1 VGFFLGGG
9 FLPFVYNN
17 DDSKRLSLVKY
28 IIDVEHRD
36 KNNFP
41 TGCFVCIDTF
51 YNTMVFSINPP
62 TGKEV

>member
-1 VGFFLGGG
+1 MNLWLLAVVVSTEWGWGFFLGGG

-36 KNNFP
+36 TNNFP
-41 TGCFVCIDTF
+41 HRLCM
-51 YNTMVFSINPP
+51 Y
-62 TGKEV
+62 

>member
-1 VGFFLGGG
+1 MDLWLLAVVVSTEWGWGG

-17 DDSKRLSLVKY
+17 DDSERLSLVKY

-41 TGCFVCIDTF
+41 HRLCM
-51 YNTMVFSINPP
+51 Y
-62 TGKEV
+62 

>member
-1 VGFFLGGG
+1 MVTGSSCQYRVGFFLGGG

-41 TGCFVCIDTF
+41 HRLL
-51 YNTMVFSINPP
+51 
-62 TGKEV
+62 